1 MYYIEK
7 IMYVIIQ
14 SYNETNQERQ
24 RELAFCLR
32 YLLKNPHIKEVID
45 LSELAKHPP
54 MYEEAIQTHPEKYRF
69 VGNTTWLTYNT
80 AIRYARDNLP
90 IDEVVA
96 LINNDIFFGKNKD
109 WSQLQSL
116 LSKME
121 SAHKLPVMLTLTRH
135 EWGSSEAVSTLDPS
149 FVQTMGSNSQDAW
162 IWINGSVDPSEHYEI
177 PIGIMGC
184 DNAFA
189 HRLFHYNSVIPYN
202 VGDQW
207 KVFHYDKCR
216 YKTGSN
222 SKQWHATNKK

>member
-1 MYYIEK
+1 
-7 IMYVIIQ
+7 MYVIIQ

-45 LSELAKHPP
+45 LSELQKPP
-54 MYEEAIQTHPEKYRF
+54 SMYEEAIQSYPEKYRF
-69 VGNTTWLTYNT
+69 VGNTPWLTYNT
-80 AIRYARDNLP
+80 AIRYARSNIP

-109 WSQLQSL
+109 LSQLQSL

-149 FVQTMGSNSQDAW
+149 FVRTMGSNS
-162 IWINGSVDPSEHYEI
+162 
-177 PIGIMGC
+177 
-184 DNAFA
+184 
-189 HRLFHYNSVIPYN
+189 
-202 VGDQW
+202 
-207 KVFHYDKCR
+207 
-216 YKTGSN
+216 
-222 SKQWHATNKK
+222 